1 MASESVSELLHTF
14 LQAHLWNKFDSQ
26 NVVSWKSWE
35 LLNGLSG
42 CDWKGRQTPLLFPT
56 YIQRQGRSR
65 EDPSN
70 VGSPWDLSVIAGPVA

>member
-26 NVVSWKSWE
+26 NVSWKSWE

-42 CDWKGRQTPLLFPT
+42 CDWKGRQTPLLFAT
-56 YIQRQGRSR
+56 YIQR
-65 EDPSN
+65 
-70 VGSPWDLSVIAGPVA
+70 